1 MTKYYYAGTQ
11 RVAMRTGSTLYW
23 MLGDHLGSTTITAD
37 SSGNRYGELRYKA
50 WGENRYSYGT
60 TLTSF
65 RYTGQ
70 RSEETG
76 FGLYYYGARWYD
88 SALSRFVQADTIV
101 PEQMQGVQA
110 WDRYAY
116 VNNNPLKYTD
126 PSGHAACSD
135 YGDCPEPDDV
145 YELDEKPGTLEQV
158 LAWQLTPLLTS
169 AAQVVTG
176 VFMEASLMFLPA
188 PLSVE
193 VFIGFYLANRLSS
206 AIGLASVDYQYNRNL
221 YGTTKFDVVVET
233 GTTLLGTIPSLT
245 NIMASVSLIYTF
257 GRTLGVPSP

>member
-1 MTKYYYAGTQ
+1 
-11 RVAMRTGSTLYW
+11 MRTDAGGLQFI
-23 MLGDHLGSTTITAD
+23 LGDHLGSSSVIAD
-37 SSGNRYGELRYKA
+37 PSGALLSSQGYMP
-50 WGENRYSYGT
+50 WGENRFGSVGT
-60 TLTSF
+60 EYQ
-65 RYTGQ
+65 YTGQ
-70 RSEETG
+70 YRDKLI
-76 FGLYYYGARWYD
+76 GLYYYGARWYD